1 MYSFECY
8 SKEVLKFNEKLGVDA
23 ISRASKPSRKP
34 FEAIKIMGIK
44 AEETAV
50 IGDQLFTDIYG
61 GNKLNMFTILVKP
74 IATKE
79 FIFVRMKRLA
89 EKFVL
94 ARHAKSNQKKT

>member
-1 MYSFECY
+1 MQFHELQNLAGNLFEG
-8 SKEVLKFNEKLGVDA
+8 N
-23 ISRASKPSRKP
+23 
-34 FEAIKIMGIK
+34 KIMGIK

-94 ARHAKSNQKKT
+94 ARHAKSNQKDLKINKKLLKE